1 MRTAQ
6 AAAPQLT
13 APRQN
18 DGWQGWAN
26 KARRESLTCAPCSS
40 VPLPTDGLA
49 CSGLDGGVFDSC
61 INRFA
66 SRGLACAR
74 EVRSCC
80 SDTSTVTATTASGR
94 TREANSLQSPACW
107 SDCSRPP

>member
-66 SRGLACAR
+66 SRGLAYAR

-80 SDTSTVTATTASGR
+80 SDTSTV
-94 TREANSLQSPACW
+94 NSNDGFGENQRGQQLAISCLLV
-107 SDCSRPP
+107 